1 MFLFDL
7 NLLFYVLKKANLMD
21 PTAFFAMVFGSE
33 DFEPLV
39 GALKLATM
47 AGADH
52 EVSSEEVS
60 TLLYPSEPSSL
71 F

>member
-1 MFLFDL
+1 
-7 NLLFYVLKKANLMD
+7 MD

-39 GALKLATM
+39 GPLKLASM
-47 AGADH
+47 ASTDH
-52 EVSSEEVS
+52 EMTDEEVCV
-60 TLLYPSEPSSL
+60 LAFFFPL